1 MLYKNPM
8 KFDRVGRFSATARLR
23 RTFAALLALGALLVV
38 AGCGGASDSTGAADV
53 SGGGDAKTTLSLVAY
68 STPEVVYDEIIPD
81 FQKTAEGADVG
92 FKTSFGASGDQSR
105 AVEAG
110 LRADVVTFSTE
121 PDMTRLVDA
130 GLVDP
135 SWSSTPTSGLVTTS
149 VVAFDVRKGNPKGIR
164 SWDDLLRPGIKV
176 LTPNPFSS
184 GAAKWNL
191 LAAYGQASGAGRDPA
206 AGLNYVRQLIA
217 HVPVQDKSG
226 REALQNFVSG
236 DADVLLSYEYEA
248 TTAQKKGE
256 DVDYVLPDD
265 TIKID
270 IDIAATRDAP
280 PAAQQFL
287 DYVLSRPAQERF
299 VDWGY
304 RPVNDEVLSAAKAR
318 GLFPDPPGLFTIED
332 LGGWD
337 RVNDDFFDVERGSI
351 AKIEEDAGVSTAK

>member
-1 MLYKNPM
+1 LIPH
-8 KFDRVGRFSATARLR
+8 ARK
-23 RTFAALLALGALLVV
+23 TIAALIALVALAAL
-38 AGCGGASDSTGAADV
+38 AGCGGSSDTAGGADV
-53 SGGGDAKTTLSLVAY
+53 SGGGDASTELSLVAY

-81 FQKTAEGADVG
+81 FQKTPDAGDVG
-92 FKTSFGASGDQSR
+92 FKTSYGASGDQSR

-110 LRADVVTFSTE
+110 LSADVVTFSTE

-130 GLVDP
+130 GIVDP
-135 SWSSTPTSGLVTTS
+135 SWNRTPTRGLVTTS
-149 VVAFDVRKGNPKGIR
+149 VVAFVVRKGNPKHIR
-164 SWDDLLRPGIKV
+164 TWDDLLRPGIKV

-191 LAAYGQASGAGRDPA
+191 LAAYGQASGGGADEQ
-206 AGLNYVRQLIA
+206 AGLDYVRALITE

-256 DVDYVLPDD
+256 DVDYVVPDD
-265 TIKID
+265 TIRID
-270 IDIAATRDAP
+270 IDIAATSDAP

-304 RPVNDEVLSAAKAR
+304 RPVNPDVLAAAKSR
-318 GLFPDPPGLFTIED
+318 GLFPDPPGLFTIDD

-337 RVNDDFFDVERGSI
+337 SVNDEFFDVENGSI
-351 AKIEEDAGVSTAK
+351 AKLEEDAGVSTAK

>member
-1 MLYKNPM
+1 MSH
-8 KFDRVGRFSATARLR
+8 VR
-23 RTFAALLALGALLVV
+23 RTVAALLALGAMAVV
-38 AGCGGASDSTGAADV
+38 AGCGGASDSAGGADV

-81 FQKTAEGADVG
+81 FQKTADGGDVG

-121 PDMTRLVDA
+121 PDMTRLVEA

-135 SWSSTPTSGLVTTS
+135 SWNQTPSRGLVTTS
-149 VVAFDVRKGNPKGIR
+149 VVAFVVRKGNPKHIET
-164 SWDDLLRPGIKV
+164 WDDLLRPGIKV

-191 LAAYGQASGAGRDPA
+191 LAAYGQASGAGKDPQ
-206 AGLNYVRQLIA
+206 AGLDYVRSLIA
-217 HVPVQDKSG
+217 DHVPVQDKSG
-226 REALQNFVSG
+226 REALQDFVSG

-256 DVDYVLPDD
+256 DVDYVVPDD
-265 TIKID
+265 TIRID
-270 IDIAATRDAP
+270 IDIATTKDAP
-280 PAAQQFL
+280 PAAQSFL

-304 RPVNDEVLSAAKAR
+304 RPVDADVLAAAKAR
-318 GLFPDPPGLFTIED
+318 GLFPDPSGLFTIDD

-337 RVNDDFFDVERGSI
+337 KVNDEFFDVEKGSI

>member
-1 MLYKNPM
+1 MI
-8 KFDRVGRFSATARLR
+8 SQHARKTVL
-23 RTFAALLALGALLVV
+23 ALLTLVALAAV
-38 AGCGGASDSTGAADV
+38 AGCGGSSDEAGGSDV

-81 FQKTAEGADVG
+81 FQQTAEGRGVG
-92 FKTSFGASGDQSR
+92 FKTSYGASGDQSR

-110 LRADVVTFSTE
+110 LRADYVSFSTE
-121 PDMTRLVDA
+121 PDMTRLVDSGQVDA
-130 GLVDP
+130 G
-135 SWSSTPTSGLVTTS
+135 WNATPNRGLVTTS
-149 VVAFDVRKGNPKGIR
+149 VVAFVVRKGNPKGIK

-191 LAAYGQASGAGRDPA
+191 LAAYGQASGGGRDPQ
-206 AGLNYVRQLIA
+206 AGLDYVRALIA
-217 HVPVQDKSG
+217 DHVPVQDKSG

-270 IDIAATRDAP
+270 IDVAVTKDAP

-287 DYVLSRPAQERF
+287 DYVLSKPAQERF

-304 RPVNDEVLSAAKAR
+304 RPVNEEVLSAAKAR
-318 GLFPDPPGLFTIED
+318 GLFPDPPGLFTIDD

-337 RVNDDFFDVERGSI
+337 SVNDEFFDIENGSI
-351 AKIEEDAGVSTAK
+351 AKIEEEAGVSTAK

>member
-1 MLYKNPM
+1 MISQHVRKTVL
-8 KFDRVGRFSATARLR
+8 
-23 RTFAALLALGALLVV
+23 ALLALVALAVV
-38 AGCGGASDSTGAADV
+38 AGCGGSSDETGGSDV

-81 FQKTAEGADVG
+81 FQQTAEGADVG
-92 FKTSFGASGDQSR
+92 FKTSYGASGDQSR

-110 LRADVVTFSTE
+110 LSADYVSFSTE

-135 SWSSTPTSGLVTTS
+135 SWNGTPNKGLVTTS
-149 VVAFDVRKGNPKGIR
+149 VVAFVVRKGNPKGIR
-164 SWDDLLRPGIKV
+164 TWDDLLKPGIKV

-191 LAAYGQASGAGRDPA
+191 LAAYGQASGGGRDPQ
-206 AGLNYVRQLIA
+206 AGLDYVRELITE

-270 IDIAATRDAP
+270 IDVAVTSDAP
-280 PAAQQFL
+280 PAAQSFL
-287 DYVLSRPAQERF
+287 DYVLSAPAQEHF

-304 RPVNDEVLSAAKAR
+304 RPVNEEVLAAAKAR
-318 GLFPDPPGLFTIED
+318 GLFPDPPGLFTIDD
-332 LGGWD
+332 LGGWEQ
-337 RVNDDFFDVERGSI
+337 VNDEFFDVENGSI
-351 AKIEEDAGVSTAK
+351 AKIEEEAGVSTAK